1 MPVCYPAGRKIGA
14 AGSAAQRIFIGT
26 GVFTC
31 AFSGCAEGTLK
42 QAGQTSAADHRHRA
56 VRPPP
61 GGAELV
67 PDRQEARLATTVVD
81 SPLSPAGYDD
91 GSGAATG
98 HPRWQVWRSPPGQPP
113 WARPALLGIAA
124 VAALLFAWNI
134 ADAGLAPFYSV
145 AVKSMSVSWKAFFY
159 GALDPKA
166 TITID
171 KLAGSFAPQ
180 ALSARIFGYHPWSL
194 ALPQVIEG
202 VIATLAMYRV
212 VRRWAGPVPGL
223 LAAGIF
229 ALTPIAASMF
239 GHSMEDGLLTMCLV
253 LAADAYQRAVMEARL
268 RSLLWSGFWVGVGFQ
283 AKMLQAWMVLPAL
296 AIGYLVAAPAPVR
309 RRLGQ
314 LGVATVVM
322 LAVSLSWIALYTF
335 TPVQD
340 RPYVDGSTNNS
351 AISMV
356 FGYNGLER
364 FGISVPGSVTSG
376 PGVSGGA
383 GARTGAAPGGAAP
396 GGAAPGG
403 AAPGGTAPGGTAP
416 GGTGEFAAPNAVRA
430 GAASFGQGWTKLLG
444 SEFGPQVGW
453 LYPLAV
459 LALIFGLLWTRR
471 ARRTDQVRAG
481 FVMWGVWL
489 LTFGLIF
496 SKMSSIPHT
505 AYVASL
511 APPVAALSA
520 AGIVMFWRY
529 FRSGDAR
536 GWVLPVAVAAE
547 AAWALFLRRDYG
559 TFLPWLRIVIVVA
572 AVIGIG
578 LMVAVRL
585 TRRATARLMTI
596 GLTAG
601 VGAMLIA
608 PAAWAGS
615 VLDAKYAGSSFNAT
629 AGPASAAGGFG
640 GGGPAAGN
648 ASAEDAFRDFA
659 DRLGERTGTGT
670 GPGGTSTGQAGS
682 GTFGGG
688 AGGAGGA
695 GGIQGSATTTLTSS
709 EKAIY
714 DYVSAHRD
722 GASYLLAVSSWET
735 ASPYIEAT
743 GQEVMPMGG
752 FSGSVPEPTLAH
764 VEQLVKSGQL
774 KFFLLDGTGTGG
786 GGGFGGRG
794 GTGST
799 VSAIESWVENTCR
812 TVPATD
818 YAGTTTGTG
827 GTLYACSASS

>member
-1 MPVCYPAGRKIGA
+1 M
-14 AGSAAQRIFIGT
+14 S
-26 GVFTC
+26 
-31 AFSGCAEGTLK
+31 
-42 QAGQTSAADHRHRA
+42 
-56 VRPPP
+56 
-61 GGAELV
+61 
-67 PDRQEARLATTVVD
+67 TTVVD

-309 RRLGQ
+309 RRLWQ

-335 TPVQD
+335 TPAKD

-383 GARTGAAPGGAAP
+383 GARRTPAGGAGGT
-396 GGAAPGG
+396 GGALGG
-403 AAPGGTAPGGTAP
+403 TGTAPGGISGTGGAAGGAGGAGGFAAP
-416 GGTGEFAAPNAVRA
+416 GGQATGS
-430 GAASFGQGWTKLLG
+430 ASFGQGWTKLLG

-547 AAWALFLRRDYG
+547 AAWALFLWRDYG

-572 AVIGIG
+572 AAIGIG
-578 LMVAVRL
+578 LMLAVRL

-640 GGGPAAGN
+640 GGGGPAAGN
-648 ASAEDAFRDFA
+648 ASAEDAFR
-659 DRLGERTGTGT
+659 
-670 GPGGTSTGQAGS
+670 
-682 GTFGGG
+682 
-688 AGGAGGA
+688 GGAGGA

-722 GASYLLAVSSWET
+722 GASYLFAVSSWET

-786 GGGFGGRG
+786 GFGSRG

-799 VSAIESWVENTCR
+799 VSAIESWVENTCS
-812 TVPATD
+812 TVPASD
-818 YAGTTTGTG
+818 YSGASTTSGAG